1 MKKIALAIIALFA
14 LQLTFSQESELLM
27 DTELVSS
34 PDAFNP
40 KFEGGSV
47 LKFYDFVNR
56 EFNFSKVTKSG
67 KMVASFTVDADGSI
81 KDIKVLEFP
90 EVSAAAEIIRVLN
103 KSPKW
108 EPALRN
114 GKPFSTTV
122 KLPLIF
128 KEKVKREEIKAV
140 VKKDSTTTATNDSEK
155 IYNSVETKPDFKGGI
170 KEFYNYVGKNFRVP
184 DVNKLSGKVIVSFVV
199 EKDGSLTDI
208 KVIRDIG
215 YGTGEEAIRVLKN
228 CPNWIPGYQSGKPV
242 RVLYNLPI
250 TISTK

>member
-128 KEKVKREEIKAV
+128 KEKVKREEKPIII
-140 VKKDSTTTATNDSEK
+140 NDSDLEPEK
-155 IYNSVETKPDFKGGI
+155 KAILTKTEYETPPYFPGGI
-170 KEFYNYVGKNFRVP
+170 KAFYNYISLNYREPNIELK
-184 DVNKLSGKVIVSFVV
+184 GKVIVSFVV
-199 EKDGSLTDI
+199 DTDGSLVDFVII
-208 KVIRDIG
+208 KDLG
-215 YGTGEEAIRVLKN
+215 YGTGEELIKTLKN
-228 CPNWIPGYQSGKPV
+228 CPKFTPGIQKGIPV
-242 RVLYNLPI
+242 RVQYKLPI
-250 TISTK
+250 TIGK